1 MAIITSP
8 LSATEVHKAKPA
20 PKPYYLFDG
29 RGLCLQIKPNSPQDQ
44 CSDWRGIFPAGDFP
58 ALSVFHSAGDNPAL
72 PGKDVH

>member
-20 PKPYYLFDG
+20 ANPIIYLMVVVCAY
-29 RGLCLQIKPNSPQDQ
+29 RSPPQGQ
-44 CSDWRGIFPAGDFP
+44 CSDWRAIFPARDFP
-58 ALSVFHSAGDNPAL
+58 ALSVFHSAGDNPAF